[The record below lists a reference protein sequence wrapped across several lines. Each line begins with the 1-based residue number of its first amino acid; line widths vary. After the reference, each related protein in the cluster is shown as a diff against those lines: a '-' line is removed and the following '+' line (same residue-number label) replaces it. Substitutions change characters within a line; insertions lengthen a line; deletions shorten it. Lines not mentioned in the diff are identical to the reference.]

1 MHLIKTPLG
10 QAAFKERSAL
20 LSARQRALFIL
31 VDGQHT
37 VETILSDTLALHTSP
52 GDVEDMLQKGF
63 LAQAAP
69 KEPDTAAN
77 AAPAQAQAAA
87 LAPAASPL
95 THTLPMPS
103 LAPTLASAPAFTS
116 PPPPVA
122 TALAQDGIP
131 TPQARY
137 QAAKP
142 LATAL
147 SARLGLRGFLLN
159 LSVESAAGY
168 EDLLRLLPKLQAAL
182 GAEACQELERALK
195 G

>member
-77 AAPAQAQAAA
+77 AALAQAAA
-87 LAPAASPL
+87 QAPAAAPL
-95 THTLPMPS
+95 PHTLPMPS
-103 LAPTLASAPAFTS
+103 LAPAPASAPAFTS

-159 LSVESAAGY
+159 LSVEIG
-168 EDLLRLLPKLQAAL
+168 
-182 GAEACQELERALK
+182 RAHV
-195 G
+195 

>member
-77 AAPAQAQAAA
+77 AAPPS
-87 LAPAASPL
+87 APAASPL
-95 THTLPMPS
+95 PHTLPMPS
-103 LAPTLASAPAFTS
+103 LAPAPASAPAFTS

>member
-1 MHLIKTPLG
+1 
-10 QAAFKERSAL
+10 
-20 LSARQRALFIL
+20 
-31 VDGQHT
+31 
-37 VETILSDTLALHTSP
+37 
-52 GDVEDMLQKGF
+52 
-63 LAQAAP
+63 
-69 KEPDTAAN
+69 
-77 AAPAQAQAAA
+77 
-87 LAPAASPL
+87 
-95 THTLPMPS
+95 
-103 LAPTLASAPAFTS
+103 
-116 PPPPVA
+116 VA